1 MSRGVII
8 GSIVAFVV
16 TVVAVVGV
24 ALVAIPALEGDA
36 KPTGDPAVFVE
47 QVVGYIV
54 ADDYTSAWGS
64 LFPAHQRVARQTEY
78 VDCEMQRPVS
88 STLGS
93 IDVLRVSDRK
103 LRIPGES
110 GRADVKAVTL
120 RIQPPERAGREGDLQ
135 AHVQRGGV
143 RIGVDVDPDAE
154 PLPALPRRLLRDG
167 VATP

>member
-36 KPTGDPAVFVE
+36 KPTGDPAVFVK

-64 LFPAHQRVARQTEY
+64 LYPAHQRVARQTEY
-78 VDCEMQRPVS
+78 VECERQRPVS

-120 RIQPPERAGREGDLQ
+120 RINLQ
-135 AHVQRGGV
+135 N
-143 RIGVDVDPDAE
+143 
-154 PLPALPRRLLRDG
+154 ALGAKETFKHTFNAVPSGSEWRWILTPSRFRLYRDDSCG
-167 VATP
+167 TA

>member
-1 MSRGVII
+1 MRAVSRRLLI
-8 GSIVAFVV
+8 GLAAAFVAAV
-16 TVVAVVGV
+16 LGVVGV
-24 ALVAIPALEGDA
+24 VHALSPQDG
-36 KPTGDPAVFVE
+36 PSGDPADFMTTI
-47 QVVGYIV
+47 VGYIV

-64 LFPAHQRVARQTEY
+64 LYPAHQRVARQTEY

-120 RIQPPERAGREGDLQ
+120 RINLEN
-135 AHVQRGGV
+135 
-143 RIGVDVDPDAE
+143 
-154 PLPALPRRLLRDG
+154 ALGAKETFKHTFNAVPSGSEWTWILTPSRYRLYRDDSCG
-167 VATP
+167 TA

>member
-8 GSIVAFVV
+8 GSVVAFVV

-24 ALVAIPALEGDA
+24 ALVAIPAHGGDT
-36 KPTGDPAVFVE
+36 KPCGDPAVFVE

-54 ADDYTSAWGS
+54 ADDYASAWGS
-64 LFPAHQRVARQTEY
+64 LYPAHQRVARQTES
-78 VDCEMQRPVS
+78 VDCEIQRPVS

-120 RIQPPERAGREGDLQ
+120 RINLQ
-135 AHVQRGGV
+135 N
-143 RIGVDVDPDAE
+143 
-154 PLPALPRRLLRDG
+154 ALGAKETFKHTFNAVPSGSEWTWILTPSRYRLYRDDSCG
-167 VATP
+167 AA

>member
-1 MSRGVII
+1 VII

-24 ALVAIPALEGDA
+24 TLVAIPALEVDA
-36 KPTGDPAVFVE
+36 KPTGDPAVFVK
-47 QVVGYIV
+47 QVVRYIV

-64 LFPAHQRVARQTEY
+64 LYPAHQRVARQTEY
-78 VDCEMQRPVS
+78 VGCEMQRPVS

-103 LRIPGES
+103 LRIPGQS

-120 RIQPPERAGREGDLQ
+120 RINLQ
-135 AHVQRGGV
+135 N
-143 RIGVDVDPDAE
+143 
-154 PLPALPRRLLRDG
+154 ALGAKETFKHTFNAVPSGSEWTWILTPSRYRLYRDDSCTT
-167 VATP
+167 A